1 MIDVQISL
9 KPKPTKI
16 LHENSKKV
24 DEIQNLASATSKMT
38 YWPQQPWNELSY
50 FFSKNTFFKLVHQYE
65 KNEP

>member
-16 LHENSKKV
+16 LDENSKKV

-38 YWPQQPWNELSY
+38 Y
-50 FFSKNTFFKLVHQYE
+50 
-65 KNEP
+65 